1 MIIKEHSNASKPFVE
16 YFLLPTIMDLH
27 KMSDIGTMGLCVFF
41 WFPEIRL
48 AEEVAAAILDC
59 SDDEECD
66 VVVIPPDNHAISDEE
81 AVDDGNLDDIHCKS
95 KTTNVDVF

>member
-1 MIIKEHSNASKPFVE
+1 V
-16 YFLLPTIMDLH
+16 
-27 KMSDIGTMGLCVFF
+27 CFF

-81 AVDDGNLDDIHCKS
+81 AVDDGNLDDIDSRPYEICGTFELHTSECFIFFYDHARGYHS
-95 KTTNVDVF
+95 S